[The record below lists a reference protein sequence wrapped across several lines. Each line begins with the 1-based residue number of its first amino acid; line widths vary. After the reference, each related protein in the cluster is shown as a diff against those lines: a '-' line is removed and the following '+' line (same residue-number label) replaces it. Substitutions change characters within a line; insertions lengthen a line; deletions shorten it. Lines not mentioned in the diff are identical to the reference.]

1 MDVIH
6 IPKHFAEDDLTRLQS
21 LVHAHNFAT
30 LVSAHEGKIQV
41 SHLPFLMD
49 DAGKMLRAHM
59 ARANP
64 QWQTF
69 SPEREVVVIFHGP
82 HHYVSPAWY
91 ASHPSVPT
99 WNYAVVHAQGRPTL
113 INDRKWLATLVR
125 DLVTRHE
132 AASPEPWKMDLPA
145 DYQDKM
151 LSGIV
156 GFQIEITRLEGKFK
170 LSQNRPGADRPM
182 VIEELERLGSDDALG
197 VAALMR
203 DDLAKH

>member
-1 MDVIH
+1 MIYV
-6 IPKHFAEDDLTRLQS
+6 PEHFAEHDLTRLHA
-21 LVHAHNFAT
+21 LVRAHNFAT
-30 LVSAHEGKIQV
+30 LVSAHQGEIRV
-41 SHLPFLMD
+41 SHLPFLL
-49 DAGKMLRAHM
+49 DAEGRMLRAHM

-64 QWQTF
+64 QWRTF
-69 SPEREVVVIFHGP
+69 SPEHEVLVIFHGP

-99 WNYAVVHAQGRPTL
+99 WNYAVVHAQGRPKL
-113 INDRKWLATLVR
+113 IEDRERLTALVR
-125 DLVTRHE
+125 QLVTRHE

-156 GFQIEITRLEGKFK
+156 GFEIEITRLEGKFK
-170 LSQNRPGADRPM
+170 LSQNRPGGDRPL
-182 VIEELERLGSDDALG
+182 VIEELERLGSDDAVG

-203 DDLAKH
+203 ENLAKE

>member
-1 MDVIH
+1 MIH
-6 IPKHFAEDDLTRLQS
+6 IPKHFAEHDLARVQA
-21 LVHAHNFAT
+21 LVRVHNFAT
-30 LVSAHEGKIQV
+30 LVSAHHGDIQV
-41 SHLPFLMD
+41 SHLPFLL
-49 DAGKMLRAHM
+49 DAEGKILRAHM

-64 QWQTF
+64 QWRTF

-91 ASHPSVPT
+91 ESHPSVPT

-113 INDRKWLATLVR
+113 MEGGEQLAALVR
-125 DLVTRHE
+125 ELVTRHE
-132 AASPEPWKMDLPA
+132 AASPEPWKMDLPP

-156 GFQIEITRLEGKFK
+156 GFEIEITRLEGKFK
-170 LSQNRPGADRPM
+170 LSQNRPESDRPL
-182 VIEELERLGSDDALG
+182 VIEALERLGSDDALG

-203 DDLAKH
+203 ENLAKR